1 MTEEYINK
9 YKFELKDYKINLME
23 NLKSSI
29 VKQKID
35 YELTKINQNIQEH
48 LDEQKSNSAYDNEF
62 ENIKVYQ
69 EALSFLDK
77 KYHMFEH
84 NFFPNINKYFI

>member
-9 YKFELKDYKINLME
+9 YKFEVKDYKMYLME

-29 VKQKID
+29 VTQKID
-35 YELTKINQNIQEH
+35 DELTKINQKIQEH
-48 LDEQKSNSAYDNEF
+48 LDKPKSNSAYDNDL

-77 KYHMFEH
+77 
-84 NFFPNINKYFI
+84 